1 MDTIVKKIC
10 ILGPEGVGKTSLIR
24 RFVDNA
30 FDDEY
35 RSTIGVQ
42 ISQKDMPIDDNNKL
56 QFIIWDLEG
65 FDIANDYPLSYL
77 GGAGAF
83 IFVSDASRENTSS
96 ELIRIYKTIKQNP
109 VFNVPTCIA
118 INKADLISEDNQ
130 TKAYNLLNNSD
141 HFEPNVKLFLT
152 SAKNDQNVSGLFS
165 FLAKTIWKD
174 YA

>member
-1 MDTIVKKIC
+1 MNTIVKKIC

-42 ISQKDMPIDDNNKL
+42 ISQKDIPIDDNNKI

-65 FDIANDYPLSYL
+65 FDVTNDYPLSYL

-83 IFVSDASRENTSS
+83 VFVSDATRENTSS
-96 ELIRIYKTIKQNP
+96 ELVRIYNTLTKNP
-109 VFNVPTCIA
+109 LFKVPTCIA
-118 INKADLISEDNQ
+118 INKSDLISKDNQ
-130 TKAYNLLNNSD
+130 ELIYNKLNNSG
-141 HFEPNVKLFLT
+141 HFTPNVKLLLT
-152 SAKNDQNVSGLFS
+152 SAKDDQNVSNLFG
-165 FLAKTIWKD
+165 FLAKHIWED